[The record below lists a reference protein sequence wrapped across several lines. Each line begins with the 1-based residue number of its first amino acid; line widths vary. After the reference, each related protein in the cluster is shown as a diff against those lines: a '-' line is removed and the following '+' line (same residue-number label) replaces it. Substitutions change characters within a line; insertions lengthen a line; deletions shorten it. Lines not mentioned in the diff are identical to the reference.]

1 MAEHMFSVIVPSH
14 NGEKR
19 IRKALG
25 SVLRQSYTDYELIVV
40 CDDCS
45 DRTKA
50 IAEGFGAKT
59 ISGAWHRDGL
69 ARNAGLDAAR
79 GKWILFLDDDDWF
92 LHESVFQMLAEV
104 IPQLDMDVLD
114 FAFIWKGNGY
124 VAPLESN
131 HLYAMAWCRA
141 WKRDFIG
148 ENRFRDFVYGSDKEF
163 FERMI
168 VNNPEVRVGIWNTP
182 MYYYN
187 YMREGSL
194 SDLKK
199 KGALP
204 KDGEGLE

>member
-1 MAEHMFSVIVPSH
+1 
-14 NGEKR
+14 
-19 IRKALG
+19 
-25 SVLRQSYTDYELIVV
+25 
-40 CDDCS
+40 
-45 DRTKA
+45 
-50 IAEGFGAKT
+50 
-59 ISGAWHRDGL
+59 
-69 ARNAGLDAAR
+69 
-79 GKWILFLDDDDWF
+79 
-92 LHESVFQMLAEV
+92 
-104 IPQLDMDVLD
+104 
-114 FAFIWKGNGY
+114 
-124 VAPLESN
+124 
-131 HLYAMAWCRA
+131 MAWCRA